1 MKSIVMLDMDGT
13 LTEPRGLITRQT
25 TQSLKRLENHADLA
39 VVSGS
44 PYDYIKSQMSSSWDD
59 LDGLDPQRLKIFPC
73 NGTKKYEFSKS
84 TQGRPQFVI
93 TYDNDMIQHIGKQ
106 NYRILV
112 SILTDLQNDVVE
124 TYKKIPLSGNF
135 ISFRGSMVNWCMIG
149 RDATNDM
156 RRQFT
161 RMDDGLRKSL
171 KKKLDDEIKTG
182 GIENMTTSMGG
193 STSIDIY
200 PSGWDKTYSLKHVQ
214 KYQSVFF
221 IGDKCDPGG
230 NDYEIY
236 SHPDVVAYKTS
247 GPECTRQIID
257 DIVKRISE

>member
-1 MKSIVMLDMDGT
+1 LKSIVMLDMDGT
-13 LTEPRGLITRQT
+13 LTEPRGLIARQT
-25 TQSLKRLENHADLA
+25 TQSLKHLENYADLA
-39 VVSGS
+39 IVSGS
-44 PYDYIKSQMSSSWDD
+44 PYDYIKSQMSSAWDD

-149 RDATNDM
+149 RDATTDM
-156 RRQFT
+156 RNQFSD
-161 RMDDGLRKSL
+161 MDGGLRKRL
-171 KKKLDDEIKTG
+171 KIKLDNEIKTG
-182 GIENMTTSMGG
+182 GIDNMTTSMGG

-214 KYQSVFF
+214 DYESIFF
-221 IGDKCDPGG
+221 IGDKCESGG

-236 SHPDVVAYKTS
+236 SHPKVSSYKTT
-247 GPECTRQIID
+247 GPEQTRHIVN
-257 DIVKRISE
+257 DIVQRITE